1 MNLKEDDPVFAII
14 NATEVSLEKE
24 TAPSRQCAVKP
35 SRIQPTD
42 PSLAA
47 GSCCN
52 HSVLHLQRGSGD
64 RLLSSTARSRGRAIA
79 SYQSEAEFKRMKIK
93 QIITLIVGITAVAVS
108 PITWA
113 AGHGGGG
120 GFGGGHI
127 GGGGFQAGG
136 FHGGGQVAGG
146 VGSRGGGVGFGRARF
161 SGDLA
166 NFAGAGSRFSSFG
179 RPSSRQPVYDG
190 RPNRAVTHSVGGIT
204 APNRQQNHFASG
216 TQASRPEGARQLNQR
231 FPGLRN
237 HVVAR
242 HEANWHNDWDR
253 RRAHFD
259 HGRFF
264 VFVDG
269 FWCGLDDGFFPWD
282 YLPYYPDDYY
292 PYDYNTN
299 LDPYDY
305 NGTTYNPGSADAGT
319 VQAVQTQLFN
329 LGYYSGSIDGVFGPT
344 TRDAVAKYQ
353 IANHLNVTGS
363 LSPDTLTSLG
373 LPQAT
378 PS

>member
-1 MNLKEDDPVFAII
+1 
-14 NATEVSLEKE
+14 
-24 TAPSRQCAVKP
+24 
-35 SRIQPTD
+35 
-42 PSLAA
+42 
-47 GSCCN
+47 
-52 HSVLHLQRGSGD
+52 
-64 RLLSSTARSRGRAIA
+64 
-79 SYQSEAEFKRMKIK
+79 
-93 QIITLIVGITAVAVS
+93 VALT

-120 GFGGGHI
+120 GGFGGGGHFG
-127 GGGGFQAGG
+127 GGGGFGGGGHFGGSG
-136 FHGGGQVAGG
+136 FHGGAFPSGG
-146 VGSRGGGVGFGRARF
+146 VGARGGGVGFGAMRP
-161 SGDLA
+161 SHGVP
-166 NFAGAGSRFSSFG
+166 NFAGAGPRFSSVG

-190 RPNRAVTHSVGGIT
+190 RPTRSVTQSGGM
-204 APNRQQNHFASG
+204 AAHDQQQNRFASG
-216 TQASRPEGARQLNQR
+216 ASREQGARPEVTRQLAQR
-231 FPGLRN
+231 FPSLSK
-237 HVVAR
+237 HIAAQ

-253 RRAHFD
+253 RHVHFD

-292 PYDYNTN
+292 PYDYYANT
-299 LDPYDY
+299 DPYDY
-305 NGTTYNPGSADAGT
+305 NGNTSDPGSRDGAT

-363 LSPDTLTSLG
+363 LSPDTIQSLG
-373 LPQAT
+373 LVQAT
-378 PS
+378 AS